1 MAINLGRALEH
12 KAKLPCGR
20 NGLQSLAAKSLL
32 LMADEHFNLL
42 LLGVGLGTTRCLLN
56 LQCAYVNVAVI

>member
-12 KAKLPCGR
+12 KATLGGR

-42 LLGVGLGTTRCLLN
+42 LLGVGLGTRCLLN
-56 LQCAYVNVAVI
+56 LQCSYVNVAVI